1 MIHLRGKERWQIV
14 IHMDHRNY
22 YYEMMSVH
30 CSWEQNPEPEKH
42 IGALKLRHSLRLFGF
57 NLSLLDMDVVAKQ
70 VKLYMFFCW
79 INNKITMHGV
89 L

>member
-1 MIHLRGKERWQIV
+1 MRGKEREQIV
-14 IHMDHRNY
+14 IHVDHRNY
-22 YYEMMSVH
+22 YYEMISVH

-57 NLSLLDMDVVAKQ
+57 NLSVLDMDVVAKQ
-70 VKLYMFFCW
+70 VKRDTFFRG